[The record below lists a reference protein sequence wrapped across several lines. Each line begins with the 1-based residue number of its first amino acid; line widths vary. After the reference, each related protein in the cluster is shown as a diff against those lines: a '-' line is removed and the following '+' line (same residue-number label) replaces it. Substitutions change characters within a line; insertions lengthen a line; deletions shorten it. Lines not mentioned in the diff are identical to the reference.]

1 MWTETTK
8 MFSET
13 KQNKRIRVLKDEEY
27 QQIYGLP
34 TFSREEQEWFFELTQ
49 QELSVLDTA
58 ATTETKIDAI
68 LQLGYFK
75 AKQSFFAWTF
85 NSVQSDFD
93 YIRHRYFD
101 SVITTKATIGRK
113 AKYNNQQWVLSLFGY
128 ALFSKEKHSERLSEK
143 IHNTARLSTDP
154 FFMFQE
160 ILTWFEEN
168 KLVLPGYTTLQ
179 DMISNALYAEQK
191 RISSIINTQ
200 LTDVEI
206 SSVLQLL
213 EQQEGHFRIT
223 SLKKEPKNFK
233 PKAIYKE
240 IENFNS
246 YLSLYDI
253 AKRVL
258 PLLDIS
264 KKSMMYYASLAEHY
278 TTQGLNRTKKLQSC
292 LWLLC
297 FIHYRYQRMCDNLV
311 TMFIYIF
318 NQYDKAIKESTQAL
332 LLAEALSEAAQKAVV
347 AKLIRFYID
356 QDIDRTQP
364 FSSIIEK
371 AYSIIDPELIEQV
384 ATRYENHKFNE
395 KFTWQSID
403 DLARTYNPLLRS
415 LLRVLP
421 FTSNKHRSLQLALTF
436 IKTTVDDEQSLTKAP
451 YKNFPKQIIS
461 ASIKEHIIDE
471 VEQMIQVGRYE
482 YYCYSKVTCYLEN
495 KSLFITDS
503 TKYRSLESELLPN
516 WLHEKE
522 AVLKKLSNPRLDQ
535 SVDQFIEEKAK
546 PLDKK
551 IIEINETIQNG
562 QNPDV
567 KIRTAKDGSIIWTLP
582 YTKKDIELNNP
593 FYEKIPTVSI
603 SQVLHL
609 VNQHTRFIQQF
620 THIKPHKAKSQLDE
634 LCILANLIGKGTN
647 LGSAKMAEL
656 CDLPQNEL
664 AASDQNFIRLATLRN
679 ANDVISNA
687 IAALPIFRHW
697 NFAAN
702 LLHASLDGQK
712 FITEFDTLLSR
723 YSPKYFGLMKG
734 VVAYTLLANHIPL
747 NVKII
752 GANEHES
759 CHLFDLIYNNT
770 SNVQPDIFS
779 TDTEGSN
786 QLNFLLL
793 NLINKVFA
801 PRYRSFSTKTES
813 IISFSD
819 PKKFEDLLIKPS
831 SQLNVNRLLKQ
842 ENNIQH
848 ILASLLIGETN
859 QSNIISKLS
868 CNAFSNQIKLA
879 LWDMNAVLM
888 SDYLLD
894 YISDV
899 VVRQSVQGA
908 LNRGEAYHQ
917 LRRHI
922 SSIHGKNFR
931 GTNDREISIWNE
943 CARLLANATIYFN
956 ASILTKLMDYNER
969 QGDVAQV
976 KLIKKFSPVAW
987 THINFYGRYDL
998 SRNDSSIDLDKIIRQ
1013 LSAKDMEV
1021 DYLHLLNNKPEI
1033 QVYAEI

>member
-1 MWTETTK
+1 

-58 ATTETKIDAI
+58 ATIETKIDAI

-75 AKQSFFAWTF
+75 AKQNFFSWTF
-85 NSVQSDFD
+85 DTVKSDFD
-93 YIRHRYFD
+93 YVRHRYFD
-101 SVITTKATIGRK
+101 GAVTAKTTIGRK
-113 AKYNNQQWVLSLFGY
+113 AKYNNQQWVLSLFSY
-128 ALFSKEKHSERLSEK
+128 ALFSKEKYCKLLSEK
-143 IHNTARLSTDP
+143 TTNTARLSTEP
-154 FFMFQE
+154 LFIFQE
-160 ILTWFEEN
+160 ILMWFEEN
-168 KLVLPGYTTLQ
+168 KLVLAGYTTLQ
-179 DMISNALYAEQK
+179 DMISNAIYDEQE
-191 RISSIINTQ
+191 RISSIVNTQ
-200 LTDVEI
+200 LTEVEI
-206 SSVLQLL
+206 SSLLQLL
-213 EQQEGHFRIT
+213 EQQEGHFRVT
-223 SLKKEPKNFK
+223 LLKKEPKNFK
-233 PKAIYKE
+233 PKAIYQE
-240 IENFNS
+240 IENFKT
-246 YLSLYDI
+246 YLPLYDI

-264 KKSMMYYASLAEHY
+264 KKSMSYYASLVEHY
-278 TTQGLNRTKKLQSC
+278 TVQGLNRTKQLQSC

-297 FIHYRYQRMCDNLV
+297 FINYRYQRMSDNLV

-318 NQYDKAIKESTQAL
+318 HQYDKAIKESTQGL
-332 LLAEALSEAAQKAVV
+332 LLAETLGEAEQKAIV
-347 AKLIRFYID
+347 AKLMRFYID
-356 QDIDRTQP
+356 KNIDRTQP

-371 AYSIIDPELIEQV
+371 AYSIIDPEFIEQV
-384 ATRYENHKFNE
+384 ANRYENHKFNE

-403 DLARTYNPLLRS
+403 SLARTYNPLLRA

-421 FTSNKHRSLQLALTF
+421 FTSNKHRSLQQALTF
-436 IKTTVDDEQSLTKAP
+436 IKATLDNDMSLIMVP

-461 ASIKEHIIDE
+461 TAIKEHILDE
-471 VEQMIQVGRYE
+471 IEQMIHVARYE

-495 KSLFITDS
+495 KSLFINDS

-516 WLHEKE
+516 WPKEKG
-522 AVLKKLSNPRLDQ
+522 AVLRKLSNPRLDQ

-551 IIEINETIQNG
+551 IIEINETIQKG
-562 QNPDV
+562 QNSDV
-567 KIRTAKDGSIIWTLP
+567 KIKTAKDGSIIWTLP

-603 SQVLHL
+603 SQVLHF

-620 THIKPHKAKSQLDE
+620 THIKPHKAKSQLNE
-634 LCILANLIGKGTN
+634 LCIFANLIGKGTN

-664 AASDQNFIRLATLRN
+664 ATSDQNFIRLATLRN

-697 NFAAN
+697 NFSAD

-712 FITEFDTLLSR
+712 FITEFETLLAR

-770 SNVQPDIFS
+770 SNVQPDILS

-793 NLINKVFA
+793 YLINKIFA
-801 PRYRSFSTKTES
+801 PRYRSLSTKTES

-831 SQLNVNRLLKQ
+831 NQLNVNRLFKQ

-848 ILASLLIGETN
+848 ILASLLTGETN
-859 QSNIISKLS
+859 QSNTISKLS
-868 CNAFSNQIKLA
+868 CNAFSNQTKLA

-899 VVRQSVQGA
+899 VLRQSVQGA

-922 SSIHGKNFR
+922 SLIHGKNFR
-931 GTNDREISIWNE
+931 GTNEREISVWNE
-943 CARLLANATIYFN
+943 CARLLANATIYYN
-956 ASILTKLMDYNER
+956 ASILTKLMDYHEKH
-969 QGDVAQV
+969 GDRAQAN
-976 KLIKKFSPVAW
+976 LIKQFSPVAW

-998 SRNDSSIDLDKIIRQ
+998 LINDVSIDLDKIIRE
-1013 LSAKDMEV
+1013 LSTQSTEIDF
-1021 DYLHLLNNKPEI
+1021 LQLLNKNTGV
-1033 QVYAEI
+1033 QLYA

>member
-1 MWTETTK
+1 MDK
-8 MFSET
+8 NNQMFSET

-34 TFSREEQEWFFELTQ
+34 AFGREEQEWFFELTQ
-49 QELSVLDTA
+49 QELSVLNKD
-58 ATTETKIDAI
+58 
-68 LQLGYFK
+68 
-75 AKQSFFAWTF
+75 
-85 NSVQSDFD
+85 
-93 YIRHRYFD
+93 
-101 SVITTKATIGRK
+101 
-113 AKYNNQQWVLSLFGY
+113 
-128 ALFSKEKHSERLSEK
+128 KHNKLLAEK
-143 IHNTARLSTDP
+143 ITNTARLSTDP
-154 FFMFQE
+154 LFIFQE
-160 ILTWFEEN
+160 TLTWFEEN
-168 KLVLPGYTTLQ
+168 KIVLAGYTTLQ
-179 DMISNALYAEQK
+179 DKISNALYAEQA
-191 RISSIINTQ
+191 RLSSIINSQ
-200 LTDVEI
+200 LTDLEI
-206 SSVLQLL
+206 ASLLQLL

-223 SLKKEPKNFK
+223 LLKNEPKNFK

-240 IENFNS
+240 IENFNN
-246 YLSLYDI
+246 YLPLYEI
-253 AKRVL
+253 AKRIL

-264 KKSMMYYASLAEHY
+264 KKSMTYYASLVEHY
-278 TTQGLNRTKKLQSC
+278 TAQGLNRTKQLQSC

-297 FIHYRYQRMCDNLV
+297 FINYRHQRMCDNLV
-311 TMFIYIF
+311 TMFVYIF
-318 NQYDKAIKESTQAL
+318 NQYDKAIKESTQEL
-332 LLAEALSEAAQKAVV
+332 LLAEALGEAAQKSIV
-347 AKLIRFYID
+347 AKLMRFYID
-356 QDIDRTQP
+356 KDIDRSQP

-384 ATRYENHKFNE
+384 ATRYENQKFNE
-395 KFTWQSID
+395 KFTWLSID
-403 DLARTYNPLLRS
+403 KLAQTYNPLLRS
-415 LLRVLP
+415 LIGVLP
-421 FTSNKHRSLQLALTF
+421 FTSNKHRSLQQALTF
-436 IKTTVDDEQSLTKAP
+436 IKDTLDDKQSLTKAP

-461 ASIKEHIIDE
+461 TGIKEHILDE
-471 VEQMIQVGRYE
+471 RAQMIHVGRYE

-495 KSLFITDS
+495 KSLFINDS

-516 WLHEKE
+516 WTKEK
-522 AVLKKLSNPRLDQ
+522 AVVLKKLSNPGLEQ
-535 SVDQFIEEKAK
+535 TLDQFIEEKAK

-551 IIEINETIQNG
+551 IIEINEAIQNG

-567 KIRTAKDGSIIWTLP
+567 KIKTAKDGSIIWTLP

-593 FYEKIPTVSI
+593 VYEKIPTVGI
-603 SQVLHL
+603 SQVLHF

-634 LCILANLIGKGTN
+634 LCIFANLIGKGTN
-647 LGSAKMAEL
+647 LGSRKMAEL
-656 CDLPQNEL
+656 CDLPQNDL
-664 AASDQNFIRLATLRN
+664 AISDQNFIRLVTLRN

-687 IAALPIFRHW
+687 IADLPIFRHW
-697 NFAAN
+697 NFSDN

-712 FITEFDTLLSR
+712 SITEFETLLSR

-759 CHLFDLIYNNT
+759 CHLFDLIYDNT
-770 SNVQPDIFS
+770 STVQPDIFS

-793 NLINKVFA
+793 YLINKVFA
-801 PRYRSFSTKTES
+801 PRYRSLSTKTES

-819 PKKFEDLLIKPS
+819 PIKFKDLLIKPS
-831 SQLNVNRLLKQ
+831 NQLNVNRLHRQ

-848 ILASLLIGETN
+848 ILASLLTGETN

-868 CNAFSNQIKLA
+868 CNAFSNQTKLA

-899 VVRQSVQGA
+899 VIRQSVQGA

-922 SSIHGKNFR
+922 SLVHGKNFR
-931 GTNDREISIWNE
+931 GTNDREISVWNE
-943 CARLLANATIYFN
+943 CARLLANATIYYN
-956 ASILTKLMDYNER
+956 ASILTKLMDYHESR
-969 QGDVAQV
+969 GDIAQAN
-976 KLIKKFSPVAW
+976 LIKQFSPVAW

-998 SRNDSSIDLDKIIRQ
+998 LMNDVSIDLDKILKH
-1013 LSAKDMEV
+1013 LSTKATAV
-1021 DYLHLLNNKPEI
+1021 YFLQLLNKTTGVQI
-1033 QVYAEI
+1033 YAEI

>member
-1 MWTETTK
+1 

-27 QQIYGLP
+27 QQTYGLP
-34 TFSREEQEWFFELTQ
+34 MFSREEQEWFFELTQ

-101 SVITTKATIGRK
+101 SVITTKSTIGRK

-143 IHNTARLSTDP
+143 INNPART
-154 FFMFQE
+154 
-160 ILTWFEEN
+160 
-168 KLVLPGYTTLQ
+168 
-179 DMISNALYAEQK
+179 
-191 RISSIINTQ
+191 
-200 LTDVEI
+200 
-206 SSVLQLL
+206 
-213 EQQEGHFRIT
+213 
-223 SLKKEPKNFK
+223 
-233 PKAIYKE
+233 
-240 IENFNS
+240 
-246 YLSLYDI
+246 
-253 AKRVL
+253 
-258 PLLDIS
+258 
-264 KKSMMYYASLAEHY
+264 YYASLAEHY
-278 TTQGLNRTKKLQSC
+278 TAQGLNRTKQLQSC
-292 LWLLC
+292 FWLLC

-347 AKLIRFYID
+347 AKLMRFYID
-356 QDIDRTQP
+356 KDIDRTQP

-395 KFTWQSID
+395 KFTWQSI
-403 DLARTYNPLLRS
+403 
-415 LLRVLP
+415 
-421 FTSNKHRSLQLALTF
+421 
-436 IKTTVDDEQSLTKAP
+436 
-451 YKNFPKQIIS
+451 
-461 ASIKEHIIDE
+461 
-471 VEQMIQVGRYE
+471 
-482 YYCYSKVTCYLEN
+482 
-495 KSLFITDS
+495 
-503 TKYRSLESELLPN
+503 SELLPN
-516 WLHEKE
+516 WLNEKE

-551 IIEINETIQNG
+551 IIAINEAIQNG

-567 KIRTAKDGSIIWTLP
+567 KIKTAKNGSIIWTLP
-582 YTKKDIELNNP
+582 YTKKGIELNNP

-603 SQVLHL
+603 SQVLHF

-634 LCILANLIGKGTN
+634 LCIFANLIGKGTN

-664 AASDQNFIRLATLRN
+664 TASDQHFIRLATLRN
-679 ANDVISNA
+679 DNDVISNA
-687 IAALPIFRHW
+687 IAALPIFRNW
-697 NFAAN
+697 NFAAD

-734 VVAYTLLANHIPL
+734 VVAYTLLANHITL

-801 PRYRSFSTKTES
+801 PRYRSLSTKTES

-831 SQLNVNRLLKQ
+831 SQLHVNRLLKQ

-868 CNAFSNQIKLA
+868 CNAFSNQ
-879 LWDMNAVLM
+879 
-888 SDYLLD
+888 
-894 YISDV
+894 
-899 VVRQSVQGA
+899 
-908 LNRGEAYHQ
+908 
-917 LRRHI
+917 
-922 SSIHGKNFR
+922 
-931 GTNDREISIWNE
+931 
-943 CARLLANATIYFN
+943 
-956 ASILTKLMDYNER
+956 TKL
-969 QGDVAQV
+969 
-976 KLIKKFSPVAW
+976 P
-987 THINFYGRYDL
+987 
-998 SRNDSSIDLDKIIRQ
+998 
-1013 LSAKDMEV
+1013 
-1021 DYLHLLNNKPEI
+1021 
-1033 QVYAEI
+1033 

>member
-1 MWTETTK
+1 

-27 QQIYGLP
+27 QQTYGLP
-34 TFSREEQEWFFELTQ
+34 MFSREEQEWFFELTQ

-101 SVITTKATIGRK
+101 SVITTKSTIGRK

-143 IHNTARLSTDP
+143 INNPART
-154 FFMFQE
+154 
-160 ILTWFEEN
+160 
-168 KLVLPGYTTLQ
+168 
-179 DMISNALYAEQK
+179 
-191 RISSIINTQ
+191 
-200 LTDVEI
+200 
-206 SSVLQLL
+206 
-213 EQQEGHFRIT
+213 
-223 SLKKEPKNFK
+223 
-233 PKAIYKE
+233 
-240 IENFNS
+240 
-246 YLSLYDI
+246 
-253 AKRVL
+253 
-258 PLLDIS
+258 
-264 KKSMMYYASLAEHY
+264 YYASLAEHY
-278 TTQGLNRTKKLQSC
+278 TAQGLNRTKQLQSC
-292 LWLLC
+292 FWLLC

-347 AKLIRFYID
+347 AKLMRFYID
-356 QDIDRTQP
+356 KDIDRTQP

-371 AYSIIDPELIEQV
+371 AYSIIDLELIEQV

-395 KFTWQSID
+395 KFTWQSI
-403 DLARTYNPLLRS
+403 
-415 LLRVLP
+415 
-421 FTSNKHRSLQLALTF
+421 
-436 IKTTVDDEQSLTKAP
+436 
-451 YKNFPKQIIS
+451 
-461 ASIKEHIIDE
+461 
-471 VEQMIQVGRYE
+471 
-482 YYCYSKVTCYLEN
+482 
-495 KSLFITDS
+495 
-503 TKYRSLESELLPN
+503 SELLPN
-516 WLHEKE
+516 WLNEKE
-522 AVLKKLSNPRLDQ
+522 AVLKKLSTPRLDQ

-551 IIEINETIQNG
+551 IIAINEAIQNG

-567 KIRTAKDGSIIWTLP
+567 KIKTAKNGSIIWTLP

-603 SQVLHL
+603 SQVLHF

-634 LCILANLIGKGTN
+634 LCIFANLIGKGTN

-664 AASDQNFIRLATLRN
+664 TASDQHFIRLATLRN
-679 ANDVISNA
+679 DNDVISNA

-697 NFAAN
+697 NFAAD

-734 VVAYTLLANHIPL
+734 VVAYTLLANHITL

-801 PRYRSFSTKTES
+801 PRYRSLSTKTES

-831 SQLNVNRLLKQ
+831 SQLHVNRLLKQ

-868 CNAFSNQIKLA
+868 CNAFSNQTKLP

-969 QGDVAQV
+969 QGDVAQAN
-976 KLIKKFSPVAW
+976 LIKKFSPVAW

-998 SRNDSSIDLDKIIRQ
+998 LRNDASIDLDKIIRQ
-1013 LSAKDMEV
+1013 LSTKAIEV
-1021 DYLHLLNNKPEI
+1021 DYLHLLNKNNEI

>member
-1 MWTETTK
+1 MA
-8 MFSET
+8 
-13 KQNKRIRVLKDEEY
+13 
-27 QQIYGLP
+27 
-34 TFSREEQEWFFELTQ
+34 TQ
-49 QELSVLDTA
+49 
-58 ATTETKIDAI
+58 
-68 LQLGYFK
+68 
-75 AKQSFFAWTF
+75 
-85 NSVQSDFD
+85 
-93 YIRHRYFD
+93 
-101 SVITTKATIGRK
+101 
-113 AKYNNQQWVLSLFGY
+113 
-128 ALFSKEKHSERLSEK
+128 
-143 IHNTARLSTDP
+143 
-154 FFMFQE
+154 
-160 ILTWFEEN
+160 
-168 KLVLPGYTTLQ
+168 
-179 DMISNALYAEQK
+179 
-191 RISSIINTQ
+191 
-200 LTDVEI
+200 
-206 SSVLQLL
+206 
-213 EQQEGHFRIT
+213 
-223 SLKKEPKNFK
+223 
-233 PKAIYKE
+233 
-240 IENFNS
+240 
-246 YLSLYDI
+246 
-253 AKRVL
+253 
-258 PLLDIS
+258 
-264 KKSMMYYASLAEHY
+264 
-278 TTQGLNRTKKLQSC
+278 
-292 LWLLC
+292 
-297 FIHYRYQRMCDNLV
+297 
-311 TMFIYIF
+311 
-318 NQYDKAIKESTQAL
+318 
-332 LLAEALSEAAQKAVV
+332 
-347 AKLIRFYID
+347 
-356 QDIDRTQP
+356 
-364 FSSIIEK
+364 
-371 AYSIIDPELIEQV
+371 
-384 ATRYENHKFNE
+384 YENHKFSE

-403 DLARTYNPLLRS
+403 DLERTYNPLLRS

-436 IKTTVDDEQSLTKAP
+436 IKTTLDDEQSLTKAP

-461 ASIKEHIIDE
+461 ASIKEHILDE
-471 VEQMIQVGRYE
+471 VEQMIHVGRYE

-495 KSLFITDS
+495 KSLFINDS

-516 WLHEKE
+516 WLNEKE

-551 IIEINETIQNG
+551 IIEINEAIQNG

-567 KIRTAKDGSIIWTLP
+567 KIKTAKDGSIIWTLP

-603 SQVLHL
+603 SQVLHFA
-609 VNQHTRFIQQF
+609 NQNTRFIQQF

-634 LCILANLIGKGTN
+634 LCIFANLIGKGTN

-664 AASDQNFIRLATLRN
+664 ATSDQNFIRLATLRN

-697 NFAAN
+697 NFSAD

-759 CHLFDLIYNNT
+759 CHLFDLIYNNA

-786 QLNFLLL
+786 QLNYLLL
-793 NLINKVFA
+793 YLINKVFA
-801 PRYRSFSTKTES
+801 PRYRSLSTKTES

-868 CNAFSNQIKLA
+868 CNAFSNQTKLA

-894 YISDV
+894 YISDL

-943 CARLLANATIYFN
+943 CARLLANVT
-956 ASILTKLMDYNER
+956 ILTKLMDYNER
-969 QGDVAQV
+969 QGDVAQAN
-976 KLIKKFSPVAW
+976 LIKKFSPVAW
-987 THINFYGRYDL
+987 NHINFYGRYDL
-998 SRNDSSIDLDKIIRQ
+998 LRNDSSIDLDKIIRQ
-1013 LSAKDMEV
+1013 LSTKAVDV

>member
-1 MWTETTK
+1 MWTKATK

-49 QELSVLDTA
+49 QERPIFDTA
-58 ATTETKIDAI
+58 ATPETKIDAI

-75 AKQSFFAWTF
+75 AKQNFFTWTF

-93 YIRHRYFD
+93 YIRQRYFD
-101 SVITTKATIGRK
+101 SIITTKTTIGRK

-128 ALFSKEKHSERLSEK
+128 ALFSKEKHNELLSEK
-143 IHNTARLSTDP
+143 TINAARLSTDP
-154 FFMFQE
+154 LFIFQE

-168 KLVLPGYTTLQ
+168 KLVLAGYTTLQ
-179 DMISNALYAEQK
+179 DLISNALYAEQE
-191 RISSIINTQ
+191 RISTIISAQ

-206 SSVLQLL
+206 SSLLQLL
-213 EQQEGHFRIT
+213 DQHEGHFRVT
-223 SLKKEPKNFK
+223 LLKKEPKNFK
-233 PKAIYKE
+233 PKAIYQE
-240 IENFNS
+240 IENFNTF
-246 YLSLYDI
+246 LPLYEM

-258 PLLDIS
+258 PLLEIS
-264 KKSMMYYASLAEHY
+264 KKSITYYASLVEHY
-278 TTQGLNRTKKLQSC
+278 TPQGLNRTKQLQSC

-297 FIHYRYQRMCDNLV
+297 FINYRYQRMCDNLV

-318 NQYDKAIKESTQAL
+318 NQYDKAIKESTQEL
-332 LLAEALSEAAQKAVV
+332 LLAEALGEVAQKAVV
-347 AKLIRFYID
+347 AKLMRFYID
-356 QDIDRTQP
+356 KDIDRAQP

-403 DLARTYNPLLRS
+403 NLARTYNPLLRS
-415 LLRVLP
+415 LIRVLP
-421 FTSNKHRSLQLALTF
+421 FTSNKHRSLQQALTF
-436 IKTTVDDEQSLTKAP
+436 IRSTLDDDLTLTKVP

-461 ASIKEHIIDE
+461 TGVKEHILDE
-471 VEQMIQVGRYE
+471 LKQIIQVGRYE
-482 YYCYSKVTCYLEN
+482 YYCYSKINCYLEN
-495 KSLFITDS
+495 KSFFINDS

-516 WLHEKE
+516 WSKEKTT
-522 AVLKKLSNPRLDQ
+522 VLKKLSNPRLAR
-535 SVDQFIEEKAK
+535 SLDQFIEEKAK

-551 IIEINETIQNG
+551 IIEINERIQNG

-567 KIRTAKDGSIIWTLP
+567 KIKTAKDGSIIWTLP

-593 FYEKIPTVSI
+593 FYEKIPTASI
-603 SQVLHL
+603 SQVLHF
-609 VNQHTRFIQQF
+609 VNQQTGFIQQF

-634 LCILANLIGKGTN
+634 LCIIANLIGKGTN
-647 LGSAKMAEL
+647 LGSGKMAEL

-664 AASDQNFIRLATLRN
+664 ITSGQNYIRLATLRN

-697 NFAAN
+697 NFSAD

-734 VVAYTLLANHIPL
+734 IVAYTLLANHIPL

-770 SNVQPDIFS
+770 SSVQPDIFS

-793 NLINKVFA
+793 HLINKVFA
-801 PRYRSFSTKTES
+801 PRYRSLSTKTES
-813 IISFSD
+813 IISFSE
-819 PKKFEDLLIKPS
+819 PNKFKNYLIKPS

-868 CNAFSNQIKLA
+868 CNAFSNQTKLA

-899 VVRQSVQGA
+899 VVRQAVQGA

-922 SSIHGKNFR
+922 SLIHGKNFR
-931 GTNDREISIWNE
+931 GTNDREISVWNE
-943 CARLLANATIYFN
+943 CARLLANATIYYN
-956 ASILTKLMDYNER
+956 ASILTKLMDYHESC
-969 QGDVAQV
+969 GDIAQAN
-976 KLIKKFSPVAW
+976 LIKQFSPVAW

-998 SRNDSSIDLDKIIRQ
+998 LIDDVSIDLDKIVKQ
-1013 LSAKDMEV
+1013 LSTKPTAV
-1021 DYLHLLNNKPEI
+1021 DYLHLLNKNPGV
-1033 QVYAEI
+1033 QHYAEI

>member
-1 MWTETTK
+1 MWTKTTK

-49 QELSVLDTA
+49 QEQYVLDTK
-58 ATTETKIDAI
+58 ATIETKIDAV

-75 AKQSFFAWTF
+75 AKQNFFSWSFNEVHF
-85 NSVQSDFD
+85 DFE
-93 YIRHRYFD
+93 YIRERYFEG
-101 SVITTKATIGRK
+101 VITTKATIGRK

-128 ALFSKEKHSERLSEK
+128 SLFSKEKHNKFLLEK
-143 IHNTARLSTDP
+143 TANLARLSADP
-154 FFMFQE
+154 LFIFQE

-168 KLVLPGYTTLQ
+168 KIVLSGYTTLQ
-179 DMISNALYAEQK
+179 EMISNAIYAEQK
-191 RISSIINTQ
+191 RISTIIKARI
-200 LTDVEI
+200 TDMEV
-206 SSVLQLL
+206 SSLFQLL
-213 EQQEGHFRIT
+213 EQKEEHFKIT
-223 SLKKEPKNFK
+223 LLKKEPKNFK
-233 PKAIYKE
+233 PKAIYQE
-240 IENFNS
+240 IDNVIA
-246 YLSLYDI
+246 YLPLYKI
-253 AKRVL
+253 AQRVL
-258 PLLDIS
+258 PFLEIP
-264 KKSMMYYASLAEHY
+264 KKSMAYYASLVEHY
-278 TTQGLNRTKKLQSC
+278 TVQGLNRTNQLQIC

-297 FIHYRYQRMCDNLV
+297 FINYRYQRICDNLV
-311 TMFIYIF
+311 TMFLYVF
-318 NQYDKAIKESTQAL
+318 NQYDKSIKESTQDL
-332 LLAEALSEAAQKAVV
+332 LLAEALEESEQKAVV
-347 AKLIRFYID
+347 AKLMRFYID
-356 QDIDRTQP
+356 KDIDRTQP

-384 ATRYENHKFNE
+384 ANRYENHKFNE

-403 DLARTYNPLLRS
+403 NLARTYNPLLRS

-421 FTSNKHRSLQLALTF
+421 FTSNKHRSLQQALDF
-436 IKTTVDDEQSLTKAP
+436 IKTTLSDDLSLTQAP
-451 YKNFPKQIIS
+451 YKNFPKQIIT
-461 ASIKEHIIDE
+461 ASIKKYILDE
-471 VEQMIQVGRYE
+471 TQKNICVGRYE
-482 YYCYSKVTCYLEN
+482 YYCYSKVACYLEN
-495 KSLFITDS
+495 KSLFINDS

-516 WLHEKE
+516 WSEEKK
-522 AVLKKLSNPRLDQ
+522 AVLKKLSNRRLDQ
-535 SVDQFIEEKAK
+535 SVEQFIEEKAK

-551 IIEINETIQNG
+551 IIEVNEAIQNG
-562 QNPDV
+562 ENSDI
-567 KIRTAKDGSIIWTLP
+567 KIKTAKDGSIIWTLP
-582 YTKKDIELNNP
+582 YTKKDIELKNP
-593 FYEKIPTVSI
+593 LYEKIPTVSI
-603 SQVLHL
+603 SQILHF
-609 VNQHTRFIQQF
+609 VNQHTHFIQQF

-634 LCILANLIGKGTN
+634 LCIFANLIGKGTN

-664 AASDQNFIRLATLRN
+664 AVSDHNYIRLATLRN

-697 NFAAN
+697 NFSAD

-712 FITEFDTLLSR
+712 FITELESLLAR

-770 SNVQPDIFS
+770 SDVQPDIFS

-793 NLINKVFA
+793 YLINKVFA
-801 PRYRSFSTKTES
+801 PRYRSLSTKTES

-819 PKKFEDLLIKPS
+819 PNKFKDYLIKPS
-831 SQLNVNRLLKQ
+831 SQLNSNRLSKQ

-848 ILASLLIGETN
+848 ILASLLVGETN

-868 CNAFSNQIKLA
+868 CNAFSNQTKLA

-899 VVRQSVQGA
+899 VVHRSVQGA

-922 SSIHGKNFR
+922 SLIHGKSFR
-931 GTNDREISIWNE
+931 GTSDREISVWNE
-943 CARLLANATIYFN
+943 CARLLANATIYYN
-956 ASILTKLMDYNER
+956 ASILTKLMDYHEE
-969 QGDVAQV
+969 QGDLPQSN
-976 KLIKKFSPVAW
+976 LIKQFSPVAW

-998 SRNDSSIDLDKIIRQ
+998 LIKDISIDLDKIIKQ
-1013 LSAKDMEV
+1013 LSVKTTEIDCFHFLNKKSEV
-1021 DYLHLLNNKPEI
+1021 QL
-1033 QVYAEI
+1033 YAEL